1 MSTPSGTIG
10 KIAADLERLPPPKV
24 FAPQPSRAA
33 PSAAKGPAAWLRA
46 NMFASIPSAL
56 LTFLGVWIA
65 WSVASALLSWGGTN
79 AIFEAGSRRECLDKV
94 GTGGACWPGVTAWI
108 PNMIYGLYPKDQ
120 VWRVNL
126 GFMLLAIWLL
136 PLWLP
141 RVQSKISIGF
151 SAVMLFPLL
160 ASYLFLGG
168 GKGMLWTAAIAVG
181 LTGFLWALLTAA
193 TESLADVPVLR
204 LVARALGARTA
215 ESEAKLGRAALLA
228 LFALAMLLVMQWRLT
243 SVPTR
248 VWGGLFLTLV
258 ISGFAITFSL
268 PAGIVLA
275 LGRRSKMPVIS
286 MLCTTFIELFRSVPL
301 ITILF
306 MFNTMLPLFL
316 PAGVEV
322 NQLLRA
328 IVAVCLFASA
338 YMAEIVRGGLQA
350 IPRGQYEAASAMGLG
365 YWQSTSLII
374 MPQALKIMIPNIV
387 GLFIGFF
394 KDTTLVSIIGLFD
407 LLNMARS
414 IARDPN
420 WIGLFLEPMAF
431 ITLIYF
437 VFCFAM
443 SRYSLSLEKRLGAGD
458 RR

>member
-1 MSTPSGTIG
+1 MSTPQGTPG
-10 KIAADLERLPPPKV
+10 TPVLAPAKT
-24 FAPQPSRAA
+24 FAPRPSRPA
-33 PSAAKGPAAWLRA
+33 PVVVTGPIGWLRD
-46 NMFASIPSAL
+46 NLFSSIPSAL
-56 LTFLGVWIA
+56 LTCLGLWIA
-65 WSVASALLSWGGTN
+65 WSVIGALAGWGWIN
-79 AIFEAGSRRECLDKV
+79 AIWEAASRRECLDRIGV
-94 GTGGACWPGVTAWI
+94 AGACWPGVTVWI

-120 VWRVNL
+120 VWRINF
-126 GFMLLAIWLL
+126 GFVLLVIWLL

-141 RVQSKISIGF
+141 RVQSKIAIGF
-151 SAVMLFPLL
+151 SAVLLYPLL

-168 GKGMLWTAAIAVG
+168 GKGVVWTLAIAVG
-181 LTGFLWALLTAA
+181 LAAFLWSLMTAA
-193 TESLADVPVLR
+193 AESLAGVPALR
-204 LVARALGARTA
+204 LAARALGARTA
-215 ESEAKLGRAALLA
+215 EAEAKLGRVALLA
-228 LFALAMLLVMQWRLT
+228 LFAVAVLLVTQWRLT
-243 SVPTR
+243 SAPTR

-286 MLCTTFIELFRSVPL
+286 MLCTAFIELFRSVPL

-365 YWQSTSLII
+365 FWQSTSLVI

-387 GLFIGFF
+387 GIFIGLF

-407 LLNMARS
+407 LLSMARA
-414 IARDPN
+414 IGRDPG
-420 WIGLFLEPMAF
+420 WIGLFLEPMFF
-431 ITLIYF
+431 ITVIYF
-437 VFCFAM
+437 AFCFAM
-443 SRYSLSLEKRLGAGD
+443 SQYSLALEKRLGAGE

>member
-1 MSTPSGTIG
+1 M
-10 KIAADLERLPPPKV
+10 AAPVTLPAQSLILPGPAPKV
-24 FAPQPSRAA
+24 FTARPSRPA
-33 PSAAKGPAAWLRA
+33 PDRTLGLVAWVRA
-46 NMFASIPSAL
+46 NLFSSLPNVL
-56 LTFLGVWIA
+56 LTLLGVWIVYVVLGTFFEWA
-65 WSVASALLSWGGTN
+65 VVNAVWEASN
-79 AIFEAGSRRECLDKV
+79 RRECLDKV
-94 GTGGACWPGVTAWI
+94 GYAGACWPGVVAWI
-108 PNMIYGLYPKDQ
+108 PNIIYGLYPKDQ
-120 VWRVNL
+120 VWRINWAFL
-126 GFMLLAIWLL
+126 MLVIWLV

-141 RVQSKISIGF
+141 KVQSKITIGF
-151 SAVMLFPLL
+151 STVLLFPLF
-160 ASYLFLGG
+160 ASYIFLGG
-168 GKGMLWTAAIAVG
+168 PKGFIWTALIAVG
-181 LTGFLWALLTAA
+181 LTGFLWTLLTSAS
-193 TESLADVPVLR
+193 ESFKGVPVLQ
-204 LVARALGARTA
+204 LAARAMGARTA
-215 ESEAKLGRAALLA
+215 EAETKLGRLVLLGLFGLALLIVA
-228 LFALAMLLVMQWRLT
+228 QLDLT
-243 SVPTR
+243 FVHTR

-275 LGRRSKMPVIS
+275 LGRRSKMPIIS
-286 MLCTTFIELFRSVPL
+286 LLCTTFIELFRSVPL

-365 YWQSTSLII
+365 FWQSTSLIV

-387 GLFIGFF
+387 GIFIGLL
-394 KDTTLVSIIGLFD
+394 KDTTLVSIVGLFD
-407 LLNMARS
+407 LLSMARS
-414 IARDPN
+414 VGRDNN
-420 WIGLFLEPMAF
+420 WINLFLEPFFF
-431 ITLIYF
+431 ITVIYF

-443 SRYSLSLEKRLGAGD
+443 SQYSLNLEARLHTGH